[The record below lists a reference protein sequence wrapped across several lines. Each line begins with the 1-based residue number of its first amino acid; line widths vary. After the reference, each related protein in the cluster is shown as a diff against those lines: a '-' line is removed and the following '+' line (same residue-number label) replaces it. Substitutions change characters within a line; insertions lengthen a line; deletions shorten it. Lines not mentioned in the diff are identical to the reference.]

1 MLTVDDYGAIR
12 RARRDGK
19 SIRQIASEFEHSRN
33 TIRKILKQAEPNPL
47 PSTRDR
53 FAPLL
58 GPVQAVIDQIL
69 IDDESAPPK
78 QRHTAAQ
85 VFRRLRDEH
94 GYRGGYA
101 QVQRYVLKHRRR
113 ASGDVHPP
121 GTPAGSAARGRFRTH
136 PRRLPRRSAP
146 GPLPRDGLGLLQRSL
161 RAGAALRTHRGDP
174 RRHGRRPSSS
184 SAACP
189 GKSGGTT
196 PRPSPP

>member
-19 SIRQIASEFEHSRN
+19 SIRQIASEFPHSRN

-53 FAPLL
+53 FAPRL

-69 IDDESAPPK
+69 IDDEAAPPK

-94 GYRGGYA
+94 GYHAGYA
-101 QVQRYVLKHRRR
+101 QLHRY
-113 ASGDVHPP
+113 
-121 GTPAGSAARGRFRTH
+121 
-136 PRRLPRRSAP
+136 
-146 GPLPRDGLGLLQRSL
+146 LG
-161 RAGAALRTHRGDP
+161 
-174 RRHGRRPSSS
+174 
-184 SAACP
+184 
-189 GKSGGTT
+189 
-196 PRPSPP
+196 